1 MIRAVIF
8 DMDGV
13 ISDTQKIFSSVE
25 SEQLKKYGIHISA
38 EELSEKY
45 AAMSDR
51 SFYEKISKD
60 YKKPLPKIEEMMQ
73 KKWEKMFALTKK
85 NVKALPGV
93 VELIT
98 ELKNHHFK
106 LAVASASLRDFIEN
120 VLQALK
126 LKNMFDSITSSE
138 EVRNGKPAPD
148 VFLLAAKRL
157 NVEPKECVVI
167 EDSINGMIAAKT
179 AGMKC
184 IGYVRESTKKQY
196 PTDIIIKKF
205 SEIDSEKIQKL

>member
-25 SEQLKKYGIHISA
+25 SEQLKKYGIHVTP
-38 EELSEKY
+38 EKLEEKY

-51 SFYEKISKD
+51 PFYEKIFKD
-60 YKKPLPKIEEMMQ
+60 YEKPLPNIETLMQ
-73 KKWEKMFALTKK
+73 KKWEKMFMLTEK
-85 NVKALPGV
+85 NVEALPGV
-93 VELIT
+93 VKLIT
-98 ELKNHHFK
+98 DLKNHNFK
-106 LAVASASLRDFIEN
+106 LAVASASLFNFIEN

-126 LKNMFDSITSSE
+126 IKNMFDSIASSE
-138 EVRNGKPAPD
+138 EVKNGKPAPD

-157 NVEPKECVVI
+157 EIDPKDCIVI

-184 IGYVRESTKKQY
+184 IGYVRKNTKKQY
-196 PTDIIIKKF
+196 PADKIIENF
-205 SEIDSEKIQKL
+205 SEMNSEKIQKL